1 MILLN
6 LKSITFLGNICLF
19 FTVLI
24 FYDEGAGLVPMLFFI
39 FNLHFDFCLLYFGFY
54 LFFLRLLCFAF
65 LVITCMFCLTSFV
78 FLLLSMF
85 FFSFFYCVLSL
96 AK

>member
-19 FTVLI
+19 YTVLI
-24 FYDEGAGLVPMLFFI
+24 FYDEGAGLVPMFFSLLTCILTFVFFI
-39 FNLHFDFCLLYFGFY
+39 LGFI
-54 LFFLRLLCFAF
+54 FFLRLLCFAF
-65 LVITCMFCLTSFV
+65 LVITCLFCLTSFV

-85 FFSFFYCVLSL
+85 FVSFFYCVLSF
-96 AK
+96 AN